1 MICDTM
7 DKTFGTLVRQLRAQ
21 IGYSLR
27 ELARR
32 VDLSPNFLSKR
43 ELGHFPPPGEQKIVL
58 IAETLDQNKDEML
71 ALVGKVSS
79 DLIEIILQR
88 PKETGAVRPFEH
100 AASREERTGI
110 RNAGWRV
117 PSCERDST

>member
-32 VDLSPNFLSKR
+32 VDLSPNFLSKM
-43 ELGHFPPPGEQKIVL
+43 ELGHFPPPGEQIIVL

-71 ALVGKVSS
+71 ALAGKVSS

-88 PKETGAVRPFEH
+88 PKETSAVRP
-100 AASREERTGI
+100 
-110 RNAGWRV
+110 
-117 PSCERDST
+117 